1 MITYEANYEPV
12 NKPYICKIFTASSG
26 EESHTS
32 LSFDNESER
41 LEMSPELIYKHLD
54 NCVKYMQDRSK
65 EIKIIQLDESIGSQ
79 SWPAIGWNDLLWAN
93 TEINLWWGYIYYKEE
108 RSSLDITISDEH
120 VHDETSDHTHDPET
134 GEEIPNA

>member
-32 LSFDNESER
+32 LSFDNEAER
-41 LEMSPELIYKHLD
+41 LEMSPELIYEHLD
-54 NCVKYMQDRSK
+54 NCVKYIQDRSK
-65 EIKIIQLDESIGSQ
+65 EIKIIQLDESVGSQ
-79 SWPAIGWNDLLWAN
+79 SWPAIGWVDLVWAN

-108 RSSLDITISDEH
+108 RSSLDIVISDEH
-120 VHDETSDHTHDPET
+120 SHDETSDHTHDADT